1 MDEVDSRVAEIDHR
15 REIARSTTRLRS
27 RNMRFVY
34 FIYNLIDSKFII
46 TEGEGMMG
54 GKRPRAVN
62 VKRKTEKKSDKK
74 WKERRESEVFDN
86 DYELIV

>member
-27 RNMRFVY
+27 GNRRFVY

-46 TEGEGMMG
+46 TEGSSHQG
-54 GKRPRAVN
+54 RA
-62 VKRKTEKKSDKK
+62 
-74 WKERRESEVFDN
+74 
-86 DYELIV
+86 